1 MQSAKRI
8 VLAEMSPDNN
18 PFLLTPPRVIKCV
31 TELLGYIL
39 NKVYLNNENDNK
51 IEDKRHVVCG
61 NLKTKEQGRDFI
73 GKCKFE
79 NQHPLFQSKNS

>member
-18 PFLLTPPRVIKCV
+18 PFLLTPPRVIKCG

-39 NKVYLNNENDNK
+39 NKVYLNNGNDNK
-51 IEDKRHVVCG
+51 IEDKRQS
-61 NLKTKEQGRDFI
+61 TKDYDILITAYFWAFLYI
-73 GKCKFE
+73 HNIIF
-79 NQHPLFQSKNS
+79 F